1 MWNLTLEETI
11 KIAAKNGKVQTAD
24 VEQTYWNLWEAYYRL
39 ESVRSGRNAAH
50 ETWQKTKAD
59 SDAGSPEGQADLL
72 TQAEQNYFILRQ
84 HVEIAQKNL
93 FKAESALRHIMG
105 QTDSDNRLIRPTDNP
120 PLHSTLDKLVWE
132 NLGIQYVP
140 MGQPRFSKHVGGD
153 NGGFFDAGKV
163 TFESVTEADAEESKY
178 FVVPATSLPA
188 NLDHV
193 YVMKTLEGKY
203 AKFIVRK
210 FVK

>member
-1 MWNLTLEETI
+1 MPLSRFRFSTRS
-11 KIAAKNGKVQTAD
+11 V
-24 VEQTYWNLWEAYYRL
+24 VPVS
-39 ESVRSGRNAAH
+39 ESFDR
-50 ETWQKTKAD
+50 D
-59 SDAGSPEGQADLL
+59 
-72 TQAEQNYFILRQ
+72 I
-84 HVEIAQKNL
+84 
-93 FKAESALRHIMG
+93 ESALTG
-105 QTDSDNRLIRPTDNP
+105 QFYQQTFGKGAM
-120 PLHSTLDKLVWE
+120 STGAFGTPEGRCDISYRDV
-132 NLGIQYVP
+132 